1 MGIILKIKYKG
12 RGAMKR
18 FMLLVTLLTL
28 VVLGGCGKKEVV
40 QEEKKVLYVGTNAE
54 YKPFEYLEEGKI
66 VGFDAELMEKILEN
80 LGYEMEWKNMSFDGL
95 IPALQS
101 EKLDLIIAGM
111 TPTDARKKAVD
122 FSDSYL
128 TTNQSFV
135 ILEGNEELKT
145 LDDLKNKKLG
155 VQLGTAQETIARD
168 VEGSK
173 ITAYTSITAA
183 ILDLQSEKV
192 DAVVLENLVA
202 LPYIKNNKGLKKID
216 IDELP
221 KADVA
226 IAINKGNEEL
236 LENINKEINN
246 LKENGFYDEIFNK
259 YFVDLE

>member
-1 MGIILKIKYKG
+1 MKKI
-12 RGAMKR
+12 
-18 FMLLVTLLTL
+18 MLIVSLVLL
-28 VVLGGCGKKEVV
+28 VVLGGCGKKEAA
-40 QEEKKVLYVGTNAE
+40 QEEKKVLFVGTNAE
-54 YKPFEYLEEGKI
+54 YKPFEYLEDGKI

-101 EKLDLIIAGM
+101 KKIDLIIAGM
-111 TPTDARKKAVD
+111 TPTDERKKAVD
-122 FSDSYL
+122 FSNSYL

-135 ILEGNEELKT
+135 ISKDNNELKK

-155 VQLGTAQETIARD
+155 VQLGTAQEAIARD
-168 VEGSK
+168 IEGAK
-173 ITAYTSITAA
+173 ITPYTSITAA
-183 ILDLQSEKV
+183 ILDLKSGKV

-202 LPYIKNNKGLKKID
+202 LPYIKNNEGLKKID
-216 IDELP
+216 IEELP

-236 LENINKEINN
+236 LGKINQELEN

-259 YFVDLE
+259 YFVDIQE